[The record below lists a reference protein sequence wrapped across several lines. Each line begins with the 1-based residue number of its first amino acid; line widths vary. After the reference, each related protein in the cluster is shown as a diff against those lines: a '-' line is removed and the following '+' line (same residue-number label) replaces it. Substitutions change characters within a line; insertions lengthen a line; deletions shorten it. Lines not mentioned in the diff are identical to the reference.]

1 MRRAV
6 SLSAQRT
13 LFWFGTAIAI
23 AFITWMGSNHAA
35 QAINYGA
42 GTYGTCTYGTCNIS
56 LTTSGSIAVNVT
68 PAAGATRCTVSSD
81 SVTASTDSSTGY
93 TVTLT
98 DTDTTNSLSG
108 PTSIAA
114 TSGTPAVP
122 IVLAANT
129 WGFRVDNISGFG
141 AGPTSIVANGGVPT
155 AKFAAVP
162 LSTGTPAT
170 IRTTSTADSS
180 TVSTPVW
187 FGVCANT
194 SLQSGSYTD
203 SVTYT
208 AVIN

>member
-6 SLSAQRT
+6 SSSAQRT

-114 TSGTPAVP
+114 TSGTPAAP

-162 LSTGTPAT
+162 LSNGTAAT

>member
-1 MRRAV
+1 MFW
-6 SLSAQRT
+6 LSM
-13 LFWFGTAIAI
+13 
-23 AFITWMGSNHAA
+23 AFAFVCLAWISTNHTA

-98 DTDTTNSLSG
+98 DTDTTNNLSG

-114 TSGTPAVP
+114 TSGTPAAP

-129 WGFRVDNISGFG
+129 WGFRVDSVAGFG
-141 AGPTSIVANGGVPT
+141 AGPTSAATNATVPT
-155 AKFAAVP
+155 VKFAAVP
-162 LSTGTPAT
+162 LSSGTAAT
-170 IRTTSTADSS
+170 IRTTSSADSS

>member
-6 SLSAQRT
+6 SSSAQRT

-98 DTDTTNSLSG
+98 DTDSTNSLSG

-114 TSGTPAVP
+114 TSGTPAAP

-162 LSTGTPAT
+162 LSTGTAAT